1 VEAFRPILYAFP
13 MTTTIEQRVAELEKK
28 VAELSGRQSLPGQK
42 DPWRTFGSFANDP
55 DFEQASRLGREYRA
69 QQTHAQEIAAP

>member
-1 VEAFRPILYAFP
+1 
-13 MTTTIEQRVAELEKK
+13 MTSTIEQRVAELTGLR
-28 VAELSGRQSLPGQK
+28 ASPDPK

-55 DFEQASRLGREYRA
+55 DFEEASRLGREYRA